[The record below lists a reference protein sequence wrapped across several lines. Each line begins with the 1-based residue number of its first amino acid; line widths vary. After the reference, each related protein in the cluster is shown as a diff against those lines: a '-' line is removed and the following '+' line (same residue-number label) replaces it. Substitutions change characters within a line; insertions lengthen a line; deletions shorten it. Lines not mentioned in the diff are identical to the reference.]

1 MIYTVTLNPSLD
13 RTLSVPELNPG
24 TIHRARLVREDL
36 GGKGVNVSRSLRA
49 LGIPS
54 RILGFAG
61 GWSGAALRAGLQAEQ
76 FDASFVEVGSEIRQN
91 ITLFDEG
98 SGEYT
103 KINELGPEIEA
114 QHISALEEQIDRI
127 AQPGDLW
134 TFCGSLP
141 PGAPPD
147 LYARL
152 IRQVQNSEGL
162 AFLDTSG
169 AALRLGMSA
178 RPFCIKINADEVLEV
193 LHGKRKEGG
202 LNLAGVA
209 GALQEGATRLVVLT
223 RGAQG
228 LVLALDEQRLVA
240 VPPEVAARSSVG
252 AGDAS
257 LAGLLWG
264 ISENCDPA
272 MLARRAA
279 ACGTAAAM
287 QEGSGVGEAA
297 LVRDL
302 LEKVEVHP
310 G

>member
-13 RTLSVPELNPG
+13 RTLSVKELNPG
-24 TIHRARLVREDL
+24 ALHRARLVREDL

-49 LGIPS
+49 LGVPS

-61 GWSGAALRAGLQAEQ
+61 GWSGAALRAGLLAEE

-91 ITLFDEG
+91 ITLLDEN
-98 SGEYT
+98 SGQYT
-103 KINELGPEIEA
+103 KINELGPEVQM

-134 TFCGSLP
+134 AFCGSLP

-178 RPFCIKINADEVLEV
+178 RPFAIKINVEEVLEV
-193 LHGKRKEGG
+193 LRGRRKAG
-202 LNLAGVA
+202 LDLASVA
-209 GALQEGATRLVVLT
+209 VGLQEGATRLVVLT

-228 LVLALDEQRLVA
+228 LVLALGDERLVA
-240 VPPEVAARSSVG
+240 FPPEVAARSTVG
-252 AGDAS
+252 AGDAT

-264 ISENCDPA
+264 VSENCDA
-272 MLARRAA
+272 EMLARRAA
-279 ACGTAAAM
+279 SCGTAAAM

-302 LEKVEVHP
+302 LDKVEVRP

>member
-13 RTLSVPELNPG
+13 RTLSVKELNPG
-24 TIHRARLVREDL
+24 ALHRARLVREDL

-61 GWSGAALRAGLQAEQ
+61 GWSGAALRAGLLAEE
-76 FDASFVEVGSEIRQN
+76 FDAIFVEVGSEIRQN
-91 ITLFDEG
+91 ITLLDEN
-98 SGEYT
+98 SGQYT
-103 KINELGPEIEA
+103 KINELGPEVQM

-134 TFCGSLP
+134 AFCGSLP

-178 RPFCIKINADEVLEV
+178 RPFAIKINVEEVLEV
-193 LHGKRKEGG
+193 LRGRRKAG
-202 LNLAGVA
+202 LDLASVA
-209 GALQEGATRLVVLT
+209 VGLQEGATRLVVLT

-228 LVLALDEQRLVA
+228 LVLALGDERLVA
-240 VPPEVAARSSVG
+240 FPPEVAARSTVG
-252 AGDAS
+252 AGDAT

-264 ISENCDPA
+264 VSENCDA
-272 MLARRAA
+272 EMLARRAA
-279 ACGTAAAM
+279 SCGTAAAM

-302 LEKVEVHP
+302 LDKVEVRP

>member
-13 RTLSVPELNPG
+13 RTLSVKELNPG
-24 TIHRARLVREDL
+24 ALHRARLVREDL
-36 GGKGVNVSRSLRA
+36 GGKGINVSRSLRA

-61 GWSGAALRAGLQAEQ
+61 GWSGAALRAGLLAEE

-91 ITLFDEG
+91 ITLLDEN
-98 SGEYT
+98 SGQYT
-103 KINELGPEIEA
+103 KINELGPEVQM

-134 TFCGSLP
+134 AFCGSLP
-141 PGAPPD
+141 PGAPLD
-147 LYARL
+147 LYGRL

-169 AALRLGMSA
+169 VALRLGMSA
-178 RPFCIKINADEVLEV
+178 RPFSIKINAEEVLEV
-193 LHGKRKEGG
+193 LHGRRKAG
-202 LNLAGVA
+202 LDLASVA
-209 GALQEGATRLVVLT
+209 GGLQEGSTRLVVLT

-228 LVLALDEQRLVA
+228 LVLALGDERLVA
-240 VPPEVAARSSVG
+240 VPPEVVARSSVG

-287 QEGSGVGEAA
+287 QEGSEVGEAA
-297 LVRDL
+297 LVSNL
-302 LEKVEVHP
+302 LDKIEVHP

>member
-24 TIHRARLVREDL
+24 AIHRARLVREDL
-36 GGKGVNVSRSLRA
+36 GGKGINVSRGLQA

-61 GWSGAALRAGLQAEQ
+61 GWSGAALQAGLLEEG

-91 ITLFDEG
+91 ITLFDES
-98 SGEYT
+98 SGQYT
-103 KINELGPEIEA
+103 KINELGPEVQA
-114 QHISALEEQIDRI
+114 QHVSALEEQIDRV

-134 TFCGSLP
+134 AFCGSLP
-141 PGAPPD
+141 PEAPPD

-152 IRQVQNSEGL
+152 IRQVQESQGL

-178 RPFCIKINADEVLEV
+178 RPFCIKINAEEVLEV
-193 LHGKRKEGG
+193 LRGRRKAD
-202 LNLAGVA
+202 LDLASVA
-209 GALQEGATRLVVLT
+209 SGLQEGATRLVVLT

-228 LVLALDEQRLVA
+228 LVLALGDERLVA
-240 VPPEVAARSSVG
+240 FPPSVPARSSVG
-252 AGDAS
+252 AGDATM
-257 LAGLLWG
+257 AGLLWAV
-264 ISENCDPA
+264 SENCEPA

-287 QEGSGVGEAA
+287 QEGTGVGEAA
-297 LVRDL
+297 LVREL
-302 LEKVEVHP
+302 LDKVDVRP